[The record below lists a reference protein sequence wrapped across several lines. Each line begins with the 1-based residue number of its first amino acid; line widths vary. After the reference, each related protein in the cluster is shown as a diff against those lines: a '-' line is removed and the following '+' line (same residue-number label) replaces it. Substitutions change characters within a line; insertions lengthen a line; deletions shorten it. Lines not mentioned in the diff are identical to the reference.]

1 MVFKNMKS
9 QKIDCIMLRYYLKKN
24 KRYLPLKR
32 NFDDGFGI
40 VESIASA
47 MLLSVLIGLG
57 LTLSTMLENTK
68 YEASL
73 RDAARQSI
81 EDDVE
86 KVKNFLF
93 NLDYLAGSNS
103 SSGQTQGACYKS
115 HTSCTRGGKLNVT
128 QVCRDYANRA
138 INMIPG
144 RNNYVLDL
152 SSRNISMFGTR
163 PFVIRRLLTI
173 GTPNGSG
180 TLTVDRSIIKG
191 IYILENTT
199 ERKAGLSNNPNREVL
214 RTEDFYPNGHPYC
227 NPE

>member
-1 MVFKNMKS
+1 
-9 QKIDCIMLRYYLKKN
+9 
-24 KRYLPLKR
+24 
-32 NFDDGFGI
+32 
-40 VESIASA
+40 

-115 HTSCTRGGKLNVT
+115 HIM
-128 QVCRDYANRA
+128 YE
-138 INMIPG
+138 
-144 RNNYVLDL
+144 
-152 SSRNISMFGTR
+152 
-163 PFVIRRLLTI
+163 RRKTKCY
-173 GTPNGSG
+173 SG
-180 TLTVDRSIIKG
+180 V
-191 IYILENTT
+191 
-199 ERKAGLSNNPNREVL
+199 
-214 RTEDFYPNGHPYC
+214 
-227 NPE
+227 

>member
-1 MVFKNMKS
+1 MPNKNMRIPKRRCEMKKEILNVNKAVSQRKS
-9 QKIDCIMLRYYLKKN
+9 YEG
-24 KRYLPLKR
+24 
-32 NFDDGFGI
+32 GFGI

-47 MLLSVLIGLG
+47 LLLSVLIGLG

-93 NLDYLAGSNS
+93 RLDYLEGSNS
-103 SSGQTQGACYKS
+103 SQGQTQGACYKS
-115 HTSCTRGGKLNVT
+115 NTSCTRGGSINVA
-128 QVCRDYANRA
+128 QVCRNYATRA
-138 INMIPG
+138 IHMIPG

-152 SSRNISMFGTR
+152 SSRNISMFGAK
-163 PFVIRRLLTI
+163 PFVIRRLLTV
-173 GTPNGSG
+173 GSPNGSG
-180 TLTVDRSIIKG
+180 NLIVDRSIIKG
-191 IYILENTT
+191 TYILENTT
-199 ERKAGLSNNPNREVL
+199 ERKAGLSSNPRREIL